1 MVHIPTIIYFM
12 DPNKSILVIPEKN
25 VSQGQTFQIQVLKIV
40 TGRCYMGGY
49 ISATAAQ
56 TTWMG

>member
-1 MVHIPTIIYFM
+1 M

-49 ISATAAQ
+49 ISATPAQ